1 MKLSVVMPCFNEA
14 ATVAAQ
20 IAAVLAADIPDD
32 RITAREIV
40 VVDDGSTD
48 GSTAVLG
55 EIDDPRVHVIRHAG
69 NRGKGAALQTG
80 FAAATGDILLIQDA
94 DLEYDPAEIATVIG
108 PIVAGKADVVFG
120 SRFQGGQPHR
130 VVYFWHRLANG
141 LLTLL
146 SNMLT
151 DLNLTDMECGTKA
164 FRATAIAG
172 MTIRER
178 GFGCEPELTAKV
190 ARRRCRIYEVG
201 ISYDGRT
208 YDDGKKI
215 GWRDGVRALWCLMK
229 YNLLTS
235 EPRQTATDRSPR
247 GEAAP
252 RITAALLLALT
263 AVSAGCTGGCSRKP
277 GGKSAP
283 PAAPSLELE
292 TLAQALEAQLAGR
305 FNDAYA
311 LYGEALEL
319 DDTLRGAR
327 YQRGVAAFQLGDHA
341 NARRFLAASID
352 KKEEVAAATLLLGV
366 MAAKEKDFAAAEK
379 LFLEAGKLTPND
391 PQIPY
396 NLGELA
402 RETADLPTAVKRYR
416 EAVLL
421 KPQEPL
427 FAFKLRLA
435 RLEAGEHER
444 VEREAREQLA
454 VANTTGD
461 WLMTAAAI
469 NLSRGEWD
477 EAAKMLGFAAAA
489 MQPQMFFAML
499 QDRVFSR
506 HAERPE
512 IQKFYDVVITPAD
525 AADEPPA
532 AKKPT
537 AEPGNP
543 GEPPATE
550 AGTKPAEPAA
560 AGAD

>member
-20 IAAVLAADIPDD
+20 IAAVLAVEIPDERVCD
-32 RITAREIV
+32 REIV

-48 GSTAVLG
+48 GTT
-55 EIDDPRVHVIRHAG
+55 EILATFDDPRVKVIRHAA

-94 DLEYDPAEIATVIG
+94 DLEYEAAEIAAVIA

-120 SRFQGGQPHR
+120 SRFQGGHPHR

-164 FRATAIAG
+164 FRAAAITG
-172 MTIRER
+172 LTIQER

-208 YDDGKKI
+208 YDEGKKI
-215 GWRDGVRALWCLMK
+215 GWRDGVRALWCLVK
-229 YNLLTS
+229 YNLVVR
-235 EPRQTATDRSPR
+235 EPRPPSPAPAR
-247 GEAAP
+247 G
-252 RITAALLLALT
+252 TAATARRVVPLAIAL
-263 AVSAGCTGGCSRKP
+263 AAASAIAGCSRKAP
-277 GGKSAP
+277 VEPVAAQSARDP
-283 PAAPSLELE
+283 LAVE
-292 TLAQALEAQLAGR
+292 TLAKALEAQLAGR

-319 DDTLRGAR
+319 DDALRGAR

-366 MAAKEKDFAAAEK
+366 MAAKEKDFAAAET
-379 LFLEAGKLTPND
+379 LFLEAGKLAPND

-402 RETADLPTAVKRYR
+402 RETGDNTTAVKRYR

-499 QDRVFSR
+499 QDKVFTR

-512 IQKFYDVVITPAD
+512 IKKFYDVVITPAD

-532 AKKPT
+532 AKQPA
-537 AEPGNP
+537 AEEA
-543 GEPPATE
+543 EPPATTQP
-550 AGTKPAEPAA
+550 AAEPADSA
-560 AGAD
+560 AN